1 MKARMLLQM
10 LLALHLSGLVIMA
23 GTTLVD
29 YITYRTFWKSADRGD
44 ESAAGLLPVMER
56 YGGMIR
62 TGGALLVLTGIG
74 MMIIVK
80 GVWAEQLW
88 FRIKMGL
95 VVILVLNGVLG
106 GNKQGG
112 KLRQLIAAGSPDFLQ
127 QTAGIRARLNRFYLV
142 QLAVFLLIIFIS
154 ALKFD

>member
-1 MKARMLLQM
+1 MLLQM

-23 GTTLVD
+23 GTTVVD

-44 ESAAGLLPVMER
+44 KNAAGLLPIMER
-56 YGGMIR
+56 YGGVVR
-62 TGGALLVLTGIG
+62 TGAAVLVLTGIG
-74 MMIIVK
+74 MMILVK
-80 GVWAEQLW
+80 GVWGEQLW

-95 VVILVLNGVLG
+95 VVILVLNGILA

-112 KLRQLIAAGSPDFLQ
+112 KLRQMIAAGSPDFLQ

-154 ALKFD
+154 VLKFD